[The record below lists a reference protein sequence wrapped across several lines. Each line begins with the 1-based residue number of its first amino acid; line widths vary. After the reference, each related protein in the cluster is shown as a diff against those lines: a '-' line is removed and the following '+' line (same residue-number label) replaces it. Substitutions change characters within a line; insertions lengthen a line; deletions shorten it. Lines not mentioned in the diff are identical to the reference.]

1 MQDVQRWQALEDLL
15 PHLRRR
21 LDGAL
26 LVVEGRRDREALQWL
41 GLDDI
46 VLVHQGKSLAD
57 VADLLAAQA
66 HGGVVALL
74 LDQDRAGK
82 RLQRQ
87 LVNLLAGRAKPDLT
101 AAKELFRLVHS
112 RCVED
117 IPAEL
122 VGLRRRF
129 GEKPTT

>member
-15 PHLRRR
+15 LRLRRR

-41 GLDDI
+41 GFEDI
-46 VLVHQGKSLAD
+46 VLVHQGKSLPD
-57 VADLLAAQA
+57 VADLLVAQA
-66 HGGVVALL
+66 AGAGVTLL
-74 LDQDRAGK
+74 LDQDRTGK

-87 LVNLLAGRAKPDLT
+87 LVDLLAGRAKPDLVT
-101 AAKELFRLVHS
+101 AKELFRLVHC

-122 VGLRRRF
+122 ASLRRRF
-129 GEKPTT
+129 GAKPAT